1 MAWYAADS
9 GARLWYEDRGA
20 GTPIIF
26 IHGWCMSSAVWRL
39 QSEGLLDTFRV
50 ITIDLPGHGRSSLG
64 YGGFQIKGCAGDI
77 AGLFQ
82 SLNLQYALLAGWSLG
97 SLIALESFMLLR
109 DRLSGLVLIG
119 GTPRFTQGGGFPYGL
134 SRIEVDGMIRKVQRS
149 LPRALEGFTAR
160 MFASGELDTPSLAAT
175 VRELLSSVPLPTTD
189 AALQALE
196 ALLES
201 DLRDRLDLID
211 LPTLIMNGDRDVI
224 CLPQA
229 SGFLAQGIS
238 GAQRIEF
245 AGCGHA
251 PFLTE
256 SARFNACLDEFRGK
270 VGARGH

>member
-64 YGGFQIKGCAGDI
+64 YGGFQIEACAGDI

-251 PFLTE
+251 PFLTQ

>member
-64 YGGFQIKGCAGDI
+64 YGGFQIEACAGDI